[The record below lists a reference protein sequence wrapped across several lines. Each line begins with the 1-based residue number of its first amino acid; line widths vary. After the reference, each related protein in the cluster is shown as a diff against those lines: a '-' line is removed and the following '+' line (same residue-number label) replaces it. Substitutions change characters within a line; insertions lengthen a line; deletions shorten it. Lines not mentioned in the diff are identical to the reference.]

1 METIVTSDRSLKNEI
16 ISKIDELNK
25 QAWKIHVT
33 QPQQGLELSNQ
44 AKELSEINNYQ
55 KGLAYAIRNI
65 GVSNRYL
72 SNLETAL
79 SHSLQA
85 LDLFIELGDKSG
97 ESQALV
103 SIGAIYY
110 YVLS

>member
-1 METIVTSDRSLKNEI
+1 METIVTSDRSVNNEI
-16 ISKIDELNK
+16 ISKIDELNA

-33 QPQQGLELSNQ
+33 QPQQGLELSIQ
-44 AKELSEINNYQ
+44 AKELSEKNNY
-55 KGLAYAIRNI
+55 KTGIAYAIRNI

-85 LDLFIELGDKSG
+85 LDMSIE
-97 ESQALV
+97 
-103 SIGAIYY
+103 
-110 YVLS
+110 